1 MRSSSEPDLASR
13 DHVLVTHRGACDR
26 LERARRALSHPLKA
40 RHVLCASNDS
50 SEEEGSLNIL
60 KIMLPQT
67 RVRPMTISAIPKAV
81 ILTSLKTLFRMRAF
95 AAVFCALIVSTTV
108 QASAIEIPIGT
119 KASLAI
125 HDISCLCLYRWP
137 TFSRFAV
144 PVIPFSLSNSPRWVF
159 SGGRPGTINLGD
171 ATDLGSWPM
180 RPSASP
186 TDRPVL
192 WRCAPDAPLQLAER
206 APTDTF
212 GFGRSTYART
222 GNPRPRAVLGQ
233 LQRRPHEGHEC
244 APGTATKQW
253 IAHLNAKLNSV
264 LKKRRLVELGLKAK
278 GK

>member
-50 SEEEGSLNIL
+50 SEEEGSLNIR

-125 HDISCLCLYRWP
+125 HDISCLCPYRWP
-137 TFSRFAV
+137 TFSRLATMNCSSRNTFQ
-144 PVIPFSLSNSPRWVF
+144 PRQLS
-159 SGGRPGTINLGD
+159 
-171 ATDLGSWPM
+171 PM
-180 RPSASP
+180 GFQWRPSP
-186 TDRPVL
+186 NYQL
-192 WRCAPDAPLQLAER
+192 GRC
-206 APTDTF
+206 F
-212 GFGRSTYART
+212 
-222 GNPRPRAVLGQ
+222 
-233 LQRRPHEGHEC
+233 
-244 APGTATKQW
+244 
-253 IAHLNAKLNSV
+253 
-264 LKKRRLVELGLKAK
+264 
-278 GK
+278 